1 MTETYDPQQ
10 RTFIKKPEQKICVT
24 CGQPIAA
31 DVKPLSNHMNK
42 YFNVIS
48 GKVMILNSN
57 ENTFIV
63 QGVTLYKV
71 TGQDSTGKPVS
82 SFAPKAPV
90 APASKTPDMSSA
102 DSKVPVPP
110 TKV

>member
-42 YFNVIS
+42 YLNTIS

-57 ENTFIV
+57 ENTFVV
-63 QGVTLYKV
+63 QGVTIYKV
-71 TGQDSTGKPVS
+71 TGEDNTGKPIS
-82 SFAPKAPV
+82 SFAPKTPV
-90 APASKTPDMSSA
+90 EVPKTPNT
-102 DSKVPVPP
+102 PP
-110 TKV
+110 KP